1 MKTMDQSLNE
11 EKVAELLSFLS
22 FFEKGN
28 GRRIK
33 WLGGERNKDGSV
45 TMPFPDYPEEV
56 IRFFR
61 AAAQPWWTDGSY
73 LAAKPKLMLETGLEN
88 ADMEKM
94 KSVLT
99 YCTRG
104 ERFCDGFWAELIE
117 SGALVRVLKK
127 IEELWYQ
134 RG

>member
-1 MKTMDQSLNE
+1 
-11 EKVAELLSFLS
+11 
-22 FFEKGN
+22 
-28 GRRIK
+28 
-33 WLGGERNKDGSV
+33 
-45 TMPFPDYPEEV
+45 
-56 IRFFR
+56 
-61 AAAQPWWTDGSY
+61 
-73 LAAKPKLMLETGLEN
+73 MLETGLEN